1 MWHPWL
7 KQQAAQQDTINRLE
21 ELKQQLIADGAHAFA
36 YGQIQASRTDEQYRR
51 LFAQSD
57 ANAAQLTQGD
67 GVTSGAA
74 WTASDWSSWAP
85 GSVVL
90 ESFLRVGAYQDPRDP
105 QKTFTVPLLAPFI
118 GQNRTVVIRTRGET
132 QREAGLELL
141 QSLALRT
148 ALLLPHQASYVLL
161 DPAGNG
167 AAFLIRKAL
176 PRVAETQGDVRRDL
190 DQVERNIQ
198 RVIETYLDAEVRS
211 FEQVPDG
218 TRVNERFEFVFAAD
232 FPNQYDRRAIEG
244 LMKVANTGPRAGR
257 YTFIHQNMNVEL
269 PRDLTLDQIEN
280 AFVIDLNA
288 QAVNGFSLNYD
299 QAPDARLQQHLKK
312 QLDDAKAPERD
323 LSFATKVA
331 LPEVAWWQA
340 SAQHRIQTPI
350 GGFGTD
356 GTLDAWFGVDG
367 DGRPCAHGMLG
378 AMTGAGKSNLYHVM
392 ICGLAQRYSPEEL
405 RLYLIDGKDG
415 VEFQP
420 YRALPHA
427 AVVSLRSSP
436 ELSRSV
442 LKDLLV
448 EKERRNKL
456 FKARGVQDY
465 AAYRALGET
474 LPRLLLLVDEYQEL
488 FEGDTDGDAS
498 AHLLQLAQQGRS
510 VGIHMLIASQRYGAT
525 GMLHQGAVF
534 GNVHLRMAMQ
544 MSRADVDSLTEF
556 GRRGKLLIQTCD
568 MPGKIVVN
576 DRSGDDGDGASRAGK
591 VSRLPAA
598 ERDGIIQRLAVRA
611 ERLPHFRS
619 RVVVFDGQAQ
629 PNLTDNPQLQALL
642 SRPVHTGAALEVH
655 ARRPLSDGGLG
666 LDDWFE
672 AEQPMVTWAGQEF
685 NVGGHARVVL
695 RRRAHEHVLVVG
707 RNAPARYGML
717 SALLA
722 GLTVNPLARSATLLI
737 ADLSVNGTQ
746 WANALPALRDSV
758 LRTAGV
764 DVTFTRDSD
773 ELPGLLARAHAA
785 LEERRAAPKDAR
797 ASFPPL
803 LLVLSEPH
811 EADAL
816 RRVQDTFG
824 ATDSVSGTHL
834 RALLSEGAQVG
845 VHVILSAPGVP
856 QLRAVLDERQTLPL
870 IKHRLTLQVSE
881 DDSYTLTRSR
891 RASKL
896 QQHGDTPLA
905 ALYHDPETETSVRFK
920 PYSTDTDIPLTAQFV
935 TVAQALRAPEVTA

>member
-7 KQQAAQQDTINRLE
+7 RQQSAQQDDIQRLE
-21 ELKQQLIADGAHAFA
+21 ARKQQLISDGAHAFA
-36 YGQIQASRTDEQYRR
+36 YGQIQAARTGEQFKR
-51 LFAQSD
+51 LLAESD
-57 ANAAQLTQGD
+57 VAAAQLIQGS
-67 GVTSGAA
+67 GMTVGAA
-74 WTASDWSSWAP
+74 WAVPSWSSWVP
-85 GSVVL
+85 GTATL
-90 ESFLRVGAYQDPRDP
+90 EPFLRVGAYHDPRDP
-105 QKTFTVPLLAPFI
+105 QRTFTVPFLAPFI
-118 GQNRTVVIRTRGET
+118 GQNRTVIIRTEGDA

-176 PRVAETQGDVRRDL
+176 PRVAETQGDIRRDL

-211 FEQVPDG
+211 FEQVPEG
-218 TRVNERFEFVFAAD
+218 TRVNERFEFVLAAD

-257 YTFIHQNMNVEL
+257 YTFIHQNIDVEL
-269 PRDLTLDQIEN
+269 PRDLTLEQIEN
-280 AFVIDLNA
+280 AFVIDLS
-288 QAVNGFSLNYD
+288 AVKADGFDVTYD
-299 QAPDARLQQHLKK
+299 RSPDARLQQTLKK

-331 LPEVAWWQA
+331 IPESAWWQA
-340 SAQHRIQTPI
+340 SAQQRIQTPI

-356 GTLDAWFGVDG
+356 GTLDTWFGVDG

-442 LKDLLV
+442 LKDLLM
-448 EKERRNKL
+448 EKERRNRL
-456 FKARGVQDY
+456 FKAQGVQDY
-465 AAYRALGET
+465 ASYRALGES

-488 FEGDTDGDAS
+488 FEGDADGEAS

-544 MSRADVDSLTEF
+544 MSRADVDALTEF

-598 ERDGIIQRLAVRA
+598 ERDSIVNQLAARA
-611 ERLPHFRS
+611 AALPNYRS

-642 SRPVHTGAALEVH
+642 ERPVRSGMALEAH
-655 ARRPLSDGGLG
+655 ARRSPADGGLG
-666 LDDWFE
+666 VDDWFE

-722 GLTVNPLARSATLLI
+722 GLVVNPLARGATVLM
-737 ADLSVNGTQ
+737 ADLSVSGTQ
-746 WANALPALRDSV
+746 WADALPALRDSA
-758 LRTAGV
+758 LREAGLNV
-764 DVTFTRDSD
+764 SLTRDSD
-773 ELPGLLARAHAA
+773 EIPDLLARACAA
-785 LEERRAAPKDAR
+785 LEERRTASKDAR

-824 ATDSVSGTHL
+824 ASDSVSGTHL
-834 RALLSEGAQVG
+834 RTLLTDGAHLG

-870 IKHRLTLQVSE
+870 FKHRLTLQVSE

-891 RASKL
+891 RAAKL

-905 ALYHDPETETSVRFK
+905 ALYHDPETEVSVRFK

-935 TVAQALRAPEVTA
+935 AVAQAIRTAEVTA